1 MVAMKTFSLLLV
13 PSFVSISASE
23 AGAASHADVQAQQ
36 AQLAK
41 DMGNSYKSMYAPG
54 AVGAS
59 PDAASQAKPADE
71 MGKFYRAQ
79 YAPAGMPVSSGSSQ
93 ADVQAQQSKL
103 AADMGKHFRS
113 QYAPPGIEDQ
123 IEAQQA
129 AQAAKEKAEAA
140 EVKTPEVLL
149 LDATSEATTVA
160 PIPQDAKD
168 CKTMDQLKAWMKA
181 RKDNLEKYVPK
192 DYRHFAID
200 SLQKEYDANAKRIQ
214 APPAPEPKP
223 EPAGPSPPPALL
235 LASEGQ
241 APSSPD
247 PFADFTNRFK
257 HEVKDVDQRVQQK
270 SDSTA
275 QKVDSAADS
284 VKEGID
290 GVLRRFSDKADKANV
305 KVKSQVGELQK
316 QISDEANKVQQGADA
331 IAKQI
336 SEEQTPDQAAKPSQL
351 LEQDASFSRL
361 HRLMKALTLFGGP
374 LCIAGLV
381 AYAAI
386 KHRARQ
392 MEEESVQ
399 DYFMAL

>member
-1 MVAMKTFSLLLV
+1 MLFKETFSLLLV

-23 AGAASHADVQAQQ
+23 AGAASQADVQAQQ
-36 AQLAK
+36 AQLAN
-41 DMGNSYKSMYAPG
+41 DMGNLYKSMYAPG
-54 AVGAS
+54 A
-59 PDAASQAKPADE
+59 
-71 MGKFYRAQ
+71 
-79 YAPAGMPVSSGSSQ
+79 VSSGSSQ
-93 ADVQAQQSKL
+93 ADVQAQQAKV
-103 AADMGKHFRS
+103 AADMGKNFRS
-113 QYAPPGIEDQ
+113 QYAPPGVEDQ
-123 IEAQQA
+123 IQAQQA

-140 EVKTPEVLL
+140 EVKAPQVLL
-149 LDATSEATTVA
+149 SDDTPGATTTAA

-168 CKTMDQLKAWMKA
+168 CKTMDQLKAWLKA
-181 RKDNLEKYVPK
+181 RKDNLDKYVPK
-192 DYRHFAID
+192 DYRHFVDD

-214 APPAPEPKP
+214 APPEPKP
-223 EPAGPSPPPALL
+223 EPATPSPPPMV

-257 HEVKDVDQRVQQK
+257 HEVKDIDQRVQQK

-290 GVLRRFSDKADKANV
+290 GALRRFSDKADEANG

-316 QISDEANKVQQGADA
+316 QISDEANKVKQGADS
-331 IAKQI
+331 IAKQM

-361 HRLMKALTLFGGP
+361 HRLMKVLTLYGGP
-374 LCIAGLV
+374 LCLAGMV
-381 AYAAI
+381 ASAAI

-392 MEEESVQ
+392 MEEEPVQ